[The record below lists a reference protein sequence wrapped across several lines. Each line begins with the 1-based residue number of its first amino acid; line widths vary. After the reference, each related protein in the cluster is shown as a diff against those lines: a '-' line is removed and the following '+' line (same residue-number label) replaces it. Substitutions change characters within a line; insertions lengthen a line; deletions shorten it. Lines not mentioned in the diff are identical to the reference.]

1 MAFYVCKKTC
11 FVDRRIYPGDVVDD
25 KIAEKAMTCFTKL
38 KSTKPT
44 SMSKE
49 VEELIP
55 EVAEKNKNRIK
66 PMSMTDLHGS
76 SLPPIAGLEDGED
89 D

>member
-1 MAFYVCKKTC
+1 MMAYYVCKKTT
-11 FVDRRIYPGDVVDD
+11 FVDRRIYPGDVVDE
-25 KIAEKAMTCFTKL
+25 KIAEQAMPCFAKL

-55 EVAEKNKNRIK
+55 EVADRNKNRIK
-66 PMSMTDLHGS
+66 PMSMTDLHGA
-76 SLPPIAGLEDGED
+76 SLPPIAGLEDVED
-89 D
+89 